1 MIFII
6 KYLVIKTLDL
16 NVNRSSIE
24 KIEKKSEKIVNIN
37 IKEIS
42 EKTKEENIEKIRRI
56 LMEGALNQLNYENC
70 ADNQENVVL
79 ENNDKIEFFDF

>member
-1 MIFII
+1 M
-6 KYLVIKTLDL
+6 DL
-16 NVNRSSIE
+16 NVNRSAIE

-56 LMEGALNQLNYENC
+56 MMEGALNQLNYENC
-70 ADNQENVVL
+70 SETQENVVL